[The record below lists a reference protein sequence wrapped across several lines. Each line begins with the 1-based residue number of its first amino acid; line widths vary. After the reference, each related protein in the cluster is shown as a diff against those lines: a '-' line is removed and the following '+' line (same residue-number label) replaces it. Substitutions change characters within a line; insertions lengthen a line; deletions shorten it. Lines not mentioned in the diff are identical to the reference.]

1 MKAKDLLSLSPA
13 YQGFKAVKGGKLPGA
28 LFGLTG
34 LAVEQMGK
42 KKRKKKKKAA
52 DVGQSNVGQNQATSQ
67 IQKKAKGGLVNK
79 SKIMHGYKK
88 GGQV

>member
-42 KKRKKKKKAA
+42 KKRKKKKAA
-52 DVGQSNVGQNQATSQ
+52 DVGQSNVGQHQATSQ
-67 IQKKAKGGLVNK
+67 IQKKAKGGMVNK